1 MCAWLIASSSSSQPV
16 GFFVRWQFQRRQGQL
31 TLYTTIT
38 QLPCHFFSQQAPPTF
53 TLLPSRQ
60 RSFPSKSFR
69 DDFIFSLVDIFQERK
84 IRNDGS
90 WERREKKSFPQKS
103 VGRRACMC
111 VCGQSPWFFFLWLG
125 RGGKVG
131 GGGGGIPVAP
141 SRLYASLVSPLPIT
155 LLCFF
160 PPFVQV
166 RMEGEC
172 KKNIGERDWKKR
184 SLEEHLE
191 MVGGGSLSLHPASI
205 FPPVWI
211 P

>member
-1 MCAWLIASSSSSQPV
+1 
-16 GFFVRWQFQRRQGQL
+16 
-31 TLYTTIT
+31 
-38 QLPCHFFSQQAPPTF
+38 
-53 TLLPSRQ
+53 
-60 RSFPSKSFR
+60 
-69 DDFIFSLVDIFQERK
+69 VDIFQKRK

-90 WERREKKSFPQKS
+90 WERKKKKEVFPKKVS
-103 VGRRACMC
+103 VVARACAC
-111 VCGQSPWFFFLWLG
+111 VDKALGSFFLWLG
-125 RGGKVG
+125 RGGKV

-184 SLEEHLE
+184 SLKN
-191 MVGGGSLSLHPASI
+191 I
-205 FPPVWI
+205 WKW
-211 P
+211 